1 MQDCYGREADIVT
14 DEYNGSSERVWIYH
28 PRFIWRLLRV
38 SGFSVRREYGT
49 HTWSSLATRLGIS
62 KTRSTSLQR
71 SLEWLP
77 LPKRWADVCT
87 IVAEKA

>member
-28 PRFIWRLLRV
+28 PRFIRRLLRV